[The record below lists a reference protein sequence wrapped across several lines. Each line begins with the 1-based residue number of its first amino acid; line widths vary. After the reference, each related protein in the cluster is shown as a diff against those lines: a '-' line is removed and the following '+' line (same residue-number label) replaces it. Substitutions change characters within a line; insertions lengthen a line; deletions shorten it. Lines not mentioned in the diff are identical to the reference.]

1 MRFATTLLVIGLFAA
16 PHAQAQDAPAPIPYL
31 SVLPNYEETVQNDK
45 EFDAYEFTNGKSM
58 TRVEGR
64 FWERL
69 HHVKDGVTRASTLQ
83 IKRNYINAVKALG
96 GTVVFDSNDA
106 DNGSPILV
114 LKASK
119 AGKNIWMQITGDSEG
134 YEYYIRMV
142 EEEAMKQDITSSGLM
157 KALES
162 EGHVALDVRFATSKA
177 DILPE
182 SKPVLEQMIALLKEN
197 PSLKVSIEGH
207 TDNVGDAKANKALSE
222 RRAASVVSALKVAGI
237 AADRLA
243 AAGWGS
249 EKPMADNLTEAGR
262 AKNRRVELVK
272 K

>member
-1 MRFATTLLVIGLFAA
+1 M
-16 PHAQAQDAPAPIPYL
+16 PKDNW
-31 SVLPNYEETVQNDK
+31 LP
-45 EFDAYEFTNGKSM
+45 
-58 TRVEGR
+58 
-64 FWERL
+64 
-69 HHVKDGVTRASTLQ
+69 
-83 IKRNYINAVKALG
+83 KR
-96 GTVVFDSNDA
+96 
-106 DNGSPILV
+106 PILV
-114 LKASK
+114 LKAAK
-119 AGKNIWMQITGDSEG
+119 PGKNIWIQITGDTEG

-142 EEEAMKQDITSSGLM
+142 EEEGMKQDVTSSGLM

-207 TDNVGDAKANKALSE
+207 TDNVGDTKANKALSE
-222 RRAASVVSALKVAGI
+222 RRAASVVAALKAAGL
-237 AADRLA
+237 APGRLT

-249 EKPMADNLTEAGR
+249 EKPLADNTTEAGR